1 MRETNEKSCWL
12 TPICTMKRNSSSD
25 SPSYMGCSVVGNV
38 DLDDAHQLI
47 YWLTSL
53 CYQLILMMLT
63 LYEVHIWFEYICHK
77 TGGIPKNPGRRR
89 RSPSLACSAPSWPAP
104 DASAPCWL
112 GISRERP
119 GARLARNSKATGD
132 GRRPGHASIKAA
144 GDSSLA
150 AEPRD
155 PSCPLLPGR
164 ARARSEGP
172 PPPLPLQVPV
182 VRERRDEREFWP
194 DLRVEKR

>member
-1 MRETNEKSCWL
+1 MKYISDLSIFVIRPEAFPKILAAGRAAPPWL
-12 TPICTMKRNSSSD
+12 AAP
-25 SPSYMGCSVVGNV
+25 P
-38 DLDDAHQLI
+38 
-47 YWLTSL
+47 
-53 CYQLILMMLT
+53 
-63 LYEVHIWFEYICHK
+63 
-77 TGGIPKNPGRRR
+77 PGRRLMLLL
-89 RSPSLACSAPSWPAP
+89 PTSLGYRARDQGRGWPAT
-104 DASAPCWL
+104 AKRRATA
-112 GISRERP
+112 
-119 GARLARNSKATGD
+119 GAF
-132 GRRPGHASIKAA
+132 KAA